1 MILGTILDLL
11 YPIACA
17 ACGAPSPTHLCNTCR
32 AAISIRPAITCC
44 VRCGKVMMEIE
55 SVGNAV
61 AECGP
66 CHTLRPKFDIARS
79 AAEFKGPVRDLI
91 HKFKY
96 NKATWLCR
104 ELTDLLEGCVLTH
117 YSKEK
122 IDCLCPVPLSRTKE
136 RTRGYNQA
144 GLLADDL
151 SKQLKIPVLSDIL
164 VRTRNTPTQTRMNA
178 TERRANVRGAF
189 ESRSALRPW
198 TYGRCILLVDDV
210 MTTGSTLSEC
220 AAALKA
226 NGAERVL
233 ALTVARD

>member
-1 MILGTILDLL
+1 MLSTILDLL
-11 YPIACA
+11 YPITCA
-17 ACGAPSPTHLCNTCR
+17 SCGVPSHTHLCETCR

-44 VRCGKVMMEIE
+44 VRCGRVMMEIK
-55 SVGNAV
+55 SAGNAV

-66 CHTLRPKFDIARS
+66 CHTLKLKFDIARS

-96 NKATWLCR
+96 NGATWLCR
-104 ELTDLLEGCVLTH
+104 ELTDLLEGCVITH
-117 YSKEK
+117 YPKEK

-144 GLLADDL
+144 NLLADDL
-151 SKQLKIPVLSDIL
+151 SKRLKTPVLSEIL
-164 VRTRNTPTQTRMNA
+164 IRKRNTPTQTRMNA
-178 TERRANVRGAF
+178 EERRANVHGAF
-189 ESRSALRPW
+189 ESPLTLRPW